1 MSKVT
6 KNSALGRIEALVDE
20 NSFVQIGGLI
30 NARNT
35 DFNMQTKETP
45 ADGVITGYGLI
56 DGGLVYVYSQDASVL
71 GGTIGEMHAKKIKK
85 LYDMAMQ
92 MGAPVVGFIDCAGI
106 RLQEATDAL
115 NAFGEI
121 YGKMAEASGVIP
133 QITAVFGNCGGGLA
147 ILSELS
153 DFTFVANEGKLFVN
167 APNTLDGNVVDKCDT
182 ASAAYQ
188 ATVTGL
194 ADMTGTEAEVI
205 DAVRTLIQ
213 LLPENSECDF
223 VYNEEA
229 CTDDLNRVCEGIENC
244 TEDTL
249 LAIGQIAD
257 NGVVAEIKGDYAKD
271 MVTAF
276 IRLNGST
283 VGVVAN
289 RTKVYDAEGK
299 AEEVSDGTLTSAACV
314 KAAEFVNFCDAFNI
328 PIVTLT
334 NVNGFKATVEEEKT
348 IAKAAAKLTYAFASA
363 TVAKVNVVVGDAFGS
378 AYSVM
383 NAKATGCDIV
393 YAWGTAHIGSMPAAN
408 AARIIY
414 SDELKSVED
423 KNSFLAEK
431 SAEYEAM
438 QTSAISAAK
447 RGYVDSIIE
456 PCDTRKYVIGALEML
471 YAKREDKLS
480 KKHGTV

>member
-1 MSKVT
+1 MSKLS
-6 KNSALGRIEALVDE
+6 KNSALGRIEALVDT

-35 DFNMQTKETP
+35 DFNMQTKATP
-45 ADGVITGYGLI
+45 ADGVITGYGLVN
-56 DGGLVYVYSQDASVL
+56 GGLVYIYSQDASVL
-71 GGTIGEMHAKKIKK
+71 NGTIGEMHAKKIKK
-85 LYDMAMQ
+85 LYDMAMRT
-92 MGAPVVGFIDCAGI
+92 GAPVIGFIDCAGV

-147 ILSELS
+147 ILSEMS
-153 DFTFVANEGKLFVN
+153 DFTFVAEDGKLFVN

-182 ASAAYQ
+182 ASATYQ
-188 ATVTGL
+188 AEVTGL

-213 LLPENSECDF
+213 MLPENSECESF
-223 VYNEEA
+223 FEE

-289 RTKVYDAEGK
+289 RSKVYDNDGNATTVSESTLSTAGCMK
-299 AEEVSDGTLTSAACV
+299 AT
-314 KAAEFVNFCDAFNI
+314 EFVSFCDAFNI

-334 NVNGFKATVEEEKT
+334 NVSGFKATIDEEKT

-363 TVAKVNVVVGDAFGS
+363 TVAKINVVIGDAFGS
-378 AYSVM
+378 AYTVM
-383 NAKATGCDIV
+383 NAKSTGCDIV
-393 YAWGTAHIGSMPAAN
+393 YAWGKSRIGSMPAEN

-414 SDELKSVED
+414 ADELKDAED
-423 KNSFLAEK
+423 KKAFLATK
-431 SAEYEAM
+431 TAEYDAM
-438 QTSAISAAK
+438 QTSALSAAK

-456 PCDTRKYVIGALEML
+456 PCDTRKYIIGALEML
-471 YAKREDKLS
+471 YTKGEDKLS

>member
-6 KNSALGRIEALVDE
+6 TNSALGRIEALVDE

-45 ADGVITGYGLI
+45 ADGVITGYGLVN
-56 DGGLVYVYSQDASVL
+56 GGLVYVYSQDPSVL
-71 GGTIGEMHAKKIKK
+71 NGTIGEMHAKKIKK

-92 MGAPVVGFIDCAGI
+92 MGAPIVGFIDCAGI

-121 YGKMAEASGVIP
+121 YGKMSEASGVIP

-153 DFTFVANEGKLFVN
+153 DFTFVADGGKLFVN
-167 APNTLDGNVVDKCDT
+167 APNTLDGNVAEKCDT
-182 ASAAYQ
+182 ASATYQ

-205 DAVRTLIQ
+205 DAVRTLVHM
-213 LLPENSECDF
+213 LPENSECDF
-223 VYNEEA
+223 TYED

-249 LAIGQIAD
+249 LAVGQIAD

-276 IRLNGST
+276 IKLNGAT

-289 RTKVYDAEGK
+289 RCKMYDAEGNV
-299 AEEVSDGTLTSAACV
+299 EEVSDGTLSSDGCI
-314 KAAEFVNFCDAFNI
+314 KAAEFVSFCDAFNI
-328 PIVTLT
+328 PIVTFT
-334 NVNGFKATVEEEKT
+334 NVKGFKATVDEEKT
-348 IAKAAAKLTYAFASA
+348 IAKSAAKLTYAFASA

-378 AYSVM
+378 AYTVM
-383 NAKATGCDIV
+383 NAKSTGCDIV

-414 SDELKSVED
+414 DEELKSADD
-423 KNSFLAEK
+423 KNAFLAEK

-438 QTSAISAAK
+438 QTSALSAAK

-471 YAKREDKLS
+471 YAKREDKLN